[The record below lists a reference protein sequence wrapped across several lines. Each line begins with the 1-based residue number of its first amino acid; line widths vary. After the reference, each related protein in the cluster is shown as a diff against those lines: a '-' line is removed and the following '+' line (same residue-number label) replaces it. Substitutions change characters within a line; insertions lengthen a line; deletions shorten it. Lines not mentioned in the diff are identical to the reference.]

1 MTMDSPQLRDLAIAE
16 LQSLLGSEPKL
27 ARGFAQLA
35 KAARSPTLKRFC
47 HEGVSY
53 TERRAERIRQAL
65 TALEAPLKARPSKA
79 MPGLVADAV
88 AASRLFRGEP
98 VARDA
103 AILTAVER
111 ISHYGLASYTS
122 IDRYLRAIAATKAR
136 RLLIPSTKEKR
147 EAIGEMSRMARHKI
161 IARLRS
167 KRI

>member
-1 MTMDSPQLRDLAIAE
+1 MANPNLRELAVIE
-16 LQSLLGSEPKL
+16 LQSLLGSEPKF

-35 KAARSPTLKRFC
+35 KAASSPTLKRFC
-47 HEGVSY
+47 REGVSY
-53 TERRAERIRQAL
+53 TQRRIERLRQAL

-79 MPGLVADAV
+79 MPGLVADTV
-88 AASRLFRGEP
+88 TASRSFRGDP
-98 VARDA
+98 AARDA

-111 ISHYGLASYTS
+111 ISYYGLASYTS

-147 EAIGEMSRMARHKI
+147 DAIGEMSRMARHKI

-167 KRI
+167 ERK